1 MSKVPAKL
9 RTIILNKK
17 DLDQAVLRSL
27 KKKSRDLNH
36 STRST
41 SEQIHRS
48 LKHRPSRHKPSFLE
62 EWE

>member
-17 DLDQAVLRSL
+17 DLGQAVLRSL
-27 KKKSRDLNH
+27 KKKSRESSR

-48 LKHRPSRHKPSFLE
+48 DKRRPARHKPSFLE